1 MNATHISW
9 LGSVAV
15 AWVATAAVITTSACG
30 GSERHDEDVARR
42 GSPVII
48 LPVPDPC
55 IVDPS
60 LCTGTTSSTAAA
72 NDPEDSNADDG
83 DGDTS
88 TDDGDT
94 STDDGDTGAD
104 DGGDD
109 SGDSGDDSG
118 GDSGDDSGDYGD
130 DSGDDGG
137 GDDF

>member
-94 STDDGDTGAD
+94 GAD

>member
-94 STDDGDTGAD
+94 GAD

-109 SGDSGDDSG
+109 SGDYGDDSG